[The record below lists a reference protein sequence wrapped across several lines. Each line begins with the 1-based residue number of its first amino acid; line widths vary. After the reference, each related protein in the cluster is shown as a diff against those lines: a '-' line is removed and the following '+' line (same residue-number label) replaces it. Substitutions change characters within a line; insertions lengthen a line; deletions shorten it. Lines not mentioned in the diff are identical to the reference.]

1 MFSKECHPA
10 RLRAETFQ
18 MNSNKVNILLSAGT
32 KWNGDAGSPSE
43 LIAPSVEGDAVSG
56 HGMTELMKNIL
67 HARSF

>member
-18 MNSNKVNILLSAGT
+18 MNSNKVNILLRAGT
-32 KWNGDAGSPSE
+32 KWN
-43 LIAPSVEGDAVSG
+43 GDAVSG